1 MFIVIEGLDGAGK
14 STQVRMIQAE
24 LLRRGIESEYLHFPR
39 YDAPIYGELIAKF
52 LRGDL
57 GSLDS
62 VDPYL
67 VALLYAGDRM
77 DASVIIKGWL
87 ESGKTVIVDRYVY
100 SNIAYQC
107 AKVSCAIKREAL
119 SDWIF
124 DLEYS
129 HNGIMR
135 PDATL
140 FLDVPFSFTVKNLTE
155 ERAGDERDYL
165 NGKKDIHEASL
176 DLQQRVRGMYLEQAT
191 KDSTF
196 KVINCEGDGGQ
207 MAAAEAIFAR
217 IQQALAL

>member
-24 LLRRGIESEYLHFPR
+24 LLKRGVESEYLHFPR

-62 VDPYL
+62 VDPYI
-67 VALLYAGDRM
+67 VALLYAGDRK
-77 DASVIIKGWL
+77 DANSLISGWL
-87 ESGKTVIVDRYVY
+87 SGGKTVIVDRYVY

-107 AKVSCAIKREAL
+107 AKICCEVKREAL
-119 SDWIF
+119 ADWIF

-129 HNGIMR
+129 HNGIER
-135 PDATL
+135 PDITL
-140 FLDVPFSFTVKNLTE
+140 FLDVPFTFTVKNLTE
-155 ERAGDERDYL
+155 EREGQERDYL

-176 DLQQRVRGMYLEQAT
+176 DLQQRVRDIYLEQAK
-191 KDSTF
+191 KDQSF
-196 KVINCEGDGGQ
+196 KIIDCSNSDGKMAPAEVIFD
-207 MAAAEAIFAR
+207 R
-217 IQQALAL
+217 IQQVLAL